1 MALLLLKADPKAVLV
16 ASDAVIRRDAFSRLH
31 DVDALLKEAQAAAQE
46 LLRNAREDAD
56 AVRTAAYEEGLCRG
70 HEAAII
76 AVLGTLDV
84 ERRMMD
90 LLADRIGKVVEQ
102 CIRSLIGQ
110 MAATELFQSRIRHA
124 VSTLVPEGQAVLHV
138 APGQAHI
145 AQEALARLTERTG
158 ADLRWITIRVDEH
171 CPEDEFVIETQVG
184 FVDARLSTTIADAR
198 RIIEQAIRRAAE
210 RLPNSQ

>member
-1 MALLLLKADPKAVLV
+1 MALLLLKADPQAACI
-16 ASDAVIRRDAFSRLH
+16 ASDAVIRRDAFRRLH
-31 DVDALLKEAQAAAQE
+31 DVDSLLKEAQAAAQE
-46 LLRNAREDAD
+46 LLQQARDEAD
-56 AVRTAAYEEGLCRG
+56 AVRTAAYRDGLCQGR
-70 HEAAII
+70 EAAII

-90 LLADRIGKVVEQ
+90 LLAERIGKVVEQ

-110 MAATELFQSRIRHA
+110 VAASELYQSRIRHA
-124 VSTLVPEGQAVLHV
+124 VSTLVPEGQVMLHV

-145 AQEALARLTERTG
+145 AQEALARLIERTG

-171 CPEDEFVIETQVG
+171 CPVDEFVIETQVG
-184 FVDARLSTTIADAR
+184 FVDARMSTTIDDAR

-210 RLPNSQ
+210 RLPTSQ